1 METFNLSNGDLEK
14 LEKLFSLE
22 QEIYEIYEHLAM
34 LDFNNKKD
42 SDEYLN
48 LLNVLKG
55 KKKEED
61 IYFNS
66 LRKSPAKI
74 YAIVK
79 FLAKDDDP
87 DFVGI
92 FDYLI
97 GLKKDDL
104 IRFRIIERFDYLS
117 GEIPLEEDDRVDYE
131 FDEELDNLDEI
142 KDYLDDLEFDP
153 NEGNTEDLRELKE
166 VFEKI
171 TKNFSEIEDL
181 DRELRESTLLE
192 ENVEG
197 DIIRSVYYMVLLT
210 NQKVDNRITKK
221 LLINF
226 NYLVAF
232 SFTKLERE
240 LLNTS
245 FTEMNEIYW
254 LSPLL
259 IGKTTKTETDIS
271 SAQGVYGLDLMN
283 YSLDNL
289 LTLYTCDE
297 ESSIDE
303 FFGIINSILFRIG
316 LITSNAQTKSLMKIN
331 VLETLLDMEPR
342 NMKVESIIRECLRH
356 EDEDRKKVCILKLV
370 PNQKNGE

>member
-14 LEKLFSLE
+14 LEELFSLE
-22 QEIYEIYEHLAM
+22 QEIYEIYEHLAI

-42 SDEYLN
+42 SEEYLKY
-48 LLNVLKG
+48 LNALKG

-74 YAIVK
+74 HAIVK
-79 FLAKDDDP
+79 FLVKDDDP

-153 NEGNTEDLRELKE
+153 NEGNIEDLRELKE

-192 ENVEG
+192 ESIEG
-197 DIIRSVYYMVLLT
+197 DIIRTIYYMVLLT
-210 NQKVDNRITKK
+210 NQKVDDRFTKK

-240 LLNTS
+240 LLDTS
-245 FTEMNEIYW
+245 FNETNEIYW

-271 SAQGVYGLDLMN
+271 STQGVYGLDLMN

-297 ESSIDE
+297 ESNIDE

-316 LITSNAQTKSLMKIN
+316 LITSNAQTKNLMKIN

-342 NMKVESIIRECLRH
+342 NMKVESIIRECLYH

-370 PNQKNGE
+370 PNHKNGE

>member
-22 QEIYEIYEHLAM
+22 HEIYEIYEHLAI
-34 LDFNNKKD
+34 LDFNNKKG

-74 YAIVK
+74 HAIVK

-117 GEIPLEEDDRVDYE
+117 GEIPLDEDDRVDYE

-153 NEGNTEDLRELKE
+153 NEGNIEDLRELKE

-192 ENVEG
+192 ESIEG

-210 NQKVDNRITKK
+210 NQKVNNRITKK

-240 LLNTS
+240 LLDTS
-245 FTEMNEIYW
+245 FSEANEIYW

-271 SAQGVYGLDLMN
+271 STQGVYGLDLMN

-316 LITSNAQTKSLMKIN
+316 LITSNAQTKNLMKIN

>member
-1 METFNLSNGDLEK
+1 METFNLSNSDLEK

-22 QEIYEIYEHLAM
+22 QEIYEIYEHLAI
-34 LDFNNKKD
+34 LDFNNKKG
-42 SDEYLN
+42 SEEYLKN
-48 LLNVLKG
+48 LNALKG

-74 YAIVK
+74 HAIIK

-117 GEIPLEEDDRVDYE
+117 GEIPLDEDDRVDYE

-153 NEGNTEDLRELKE
+153 NEGNIEDLRELKE

-192 ENVEG
+192 ENIEG

-210 NQKVDNRITKK
+210 NQKVNNRITKK

-240 LLNTS
+240 LLDTS
-245 FTEMNEIYW
+245 FNEANEIYW

-271 SAQGVYGLDLMN
+271 STQGVYGLDLMN

-316 LITSNAQTKSLMKIN
+316 LITSNAQTKNLMKIN

>member
-22 QEIYEIYEHLAM
+22 QEIYEIYEHLAI
-34 LDFNNKKD
+34 LDFNNKKG
-42 SDEYLN
+42 SEEYLKY
-48 LLNVLKG
+48 LNALKG

-74 YAIVK
+74 HAIVK

-104 IRFRIIERFDYLS
+104 IRFRIIERLDYLS
-117 GEIPLEEDDRVDYE
+117 GEIPLDEDDRVDYE

-153 NEGNTEDLRELKE
+153 NEGNIEDLRELKE
-166 VFEKI
+166 LFEKI

-210 NQKVDNRITKK
+210 NQKVNNRITKK

-240 LLNTS
+240 LLDTS
-245 FTEMNEIYW
+245 FNEANEIYW

-271 SAQGVYGLDLMN
+271 STQGVYGLDLMN

-316 LITSNAQTKSLMKIN
+316 LITSNAQTKNLMKIN

>member
-22 QEIYEIYEHLAM
+22 HEIYEIYEHLAI
-34 LDFNNKKD
+34 LDFNNKKG

-74 YAIVK
+74 HAIVK

-117 GEIPLEEDDRVDYE
+117 GEIPLDEDDRVDYE

-153 NEGNTEDLRELKE
+153 NEGNIEDLRELKE

-210 NQKVDNRITKK
+210 NQKVNNRITKK

-240 LLNTS
+240 LLDTS
-245 FTEMNEIYW
+245 FNEANEIYW

-271 SAQGVYGLDLMN
+271 STQGVYGLDLMN

-316 LITSNAQTKSLMKIN
+316 LITSNAQTKNLMKIN

>member
-14 LEKLFSLE
+14 LEELFSLE
-22 QEIYEIYEHLAM
+22 HEIYEIYEHLAI
-34 LDFNNKKD
+34 LDFNNKKG

-74 YAIVK
+74 HAIVK

-117 GEIPLEEDDRVDYE
+117 GEIPLDEDDRVDYE

-153 NEGNTEDLRELKE
+153 NEGNIEDLRELKE

-192 ENVEG
+192 ESIEG

-210 NQKVDNRITKK
+210 NQKVNNRITKK

-240 LLNTS
+240 LLDTS
-245 FTEMNEIYW
+245 FSEANEIYW

-271 SAQGVYGLDLMN
+271 STQGVYGLDLMN

-316 LITSNAQTKSLMKIN
+316 LITSNAQTKNLMKIN

>member
-22 QEIYEIYEHLAM
+22 HEIYEIYEHLAI
-34 LDFNNKKD
+34 LDFNNKKG

-74 YAIVK
+74 HAIVK

-117 GEIPLEEDDRVDYE
+117 GEIPLDEDDRVDYE

-153 NEGNTEDLRELKE
+153 NEGNIEDLRELKE

-192 ENVEG
+192 ESIEG

-210 NQKVDNRITKK
+210 NQKVNNRITKK

-240 LLNTS
+240 LLDTS
-245 FTEMNEIYW
+245 FSEANEIYW

-271 SAQGVYGLDLMN
+271 STQGVYGLDLMN

-316 LITSNAQTKSLMKIN
+316 LITSNAQTKNLMKIN

-342 NMKVESIIRECLRH
+342 NMKVESIIRECLYH

-370 PNQKNGE
+370 PNYKNGE